1 MGGAATQANAFL
13 AWFQTWGQV
22 CYISLQ
28 VVYWIFV
35 AGAAVY
41 AARQAKRFVDFKL
54 GTGPATA
61 PKAEV
66 AVEEF
71 VD

>member
-1 MGGAATQANAFL
+1 MPATPETNAFL

-22 CYISLQ
+22 TYITFNVLYW
-28 VVYWIFV
+28 VVV
-35 AGAAVY
+35 AAA
-41 AARQAKRFVDFKL
+41 AAYGVRQAKRYVDFVV
-54 GTGPATA
+54 GAASEAAAGDR
-61 PKAEV
+61 V